1 MKSPYRTVEERM
13 SRGAASAFGTWL
25 LLGSLTL
32 AGLNHP
38 VLARQSDLEQ
48 PIDIRADRSE
58 FDEKAGTQTLTGNVE
73 ITQGSM
79 RITADM
85 IAIAL
90 KDNALST
97 IMGTGSPIRFEQQN
111 EAGQLMRGEAQ
122 RISYD
127 ALAGT
132 LILEGKATLS
142 QPKQELVSE
151 RITFNARTQKVSAE
165 GGPTAGRVSIQIQP
179 PTSIDQ

>member
-1 MKSPYRTVEERM
+1 MKPHHQTVEKRI
-13 SRGAASAFGTWL
+13 SRRPASASSTWL
-25 LLGSLTL
+25 LFGILTL
-32 AGLNHP
+32 AGLNQLA
-38 VLARQSDLEQ
+38 LARQNDLEQ
-48 PIDIRADRSE
+48 PIDIRADKSE

-79 RITADM
+79 RITADR

-97 IMGTGSPIRFEQQN
+97 ITGTGSPIHFEQQN
-111 EAGQLMRGEAQ
+111 EAGQLMSGEAQ

-132 LILEGKATLS
+132 LILEGKATLN
-142 QPKQELVSE
+142 QPKQKLVSE

-179 PTSIDQ
+179 PTSTDQ

>member
-1 MKSPYRTVEERM
+1 MNPYNQTVEKRLARQPER
-13 SRGAASAFGTWL
+13 ASSIWL
-25 LLGSLTL
+25 LLGILIF
-32 AGLNHP
+32 AGLSQFAM
-38 VLARQSDLEQ
+38 ARLNDLEQ
-48 PIDIRADRSE
+48 PIDIRADKSE

-79 RITADM
+79 RITADR
-85 IAIAL
+85 IAISL
-90 KDNALST
+90 KNNALST
-97 IMGTGSPIRFEQQN
+97 ITGTGSPIHFEQQN
-111 EAGQLMRGEAQ
+111 EAGEVMSGEAQ

-165 GGPTAGRVSIQIQP
+165 GGPKAGRVSIQIQP
-179 PTSIDQ
+179 PTSTGQ

>member
-1 MKSPYRTVEERM
+1 MKSPHPTVEERIA
-13 SRGAASAFGTWL
+13 RRPVVAVGIWL
-25 LLGSLTL
+25 LLGILILT
-32 AGLNHP
+32 GLNHFA
-38 VLARQSDLEQ
+38 LARQNDLEQ
-48 PIDIRADRSE
+48 PIDIRADKSE

-79 RITADM
+79 RITADR
-85 IAIAL
+85 IAITL
-90 KDNALST
+90 KNNALST
-97 IMGTGSPIRFEQQN
+97 ITGTGSPIHFEQQN
-111 EAGQLMRGEAQ
+111 EAGELMSGEAQ

-132 LILEGKATLS
+132 LTLEGKATLS

-179 PTSIDQ
+179 PTSTDQ

>member
-1 MKSPYRTVEERM
+1 MKAHHRTVEKRIL
-13 SRGAASAFGTWL
+13 RRPARASSKWL
-25 LLGSLTL
+25 LLGILSV

-38 VLARQSDLEQ
+38 ALARQSDLKQ
-48 PIDIRADRSE
+48 PIDIRADKSE
-58 FDEKAGTQTLTGNVE
+58 FDEKAGRQTLTGNVE
-73 ITQGSM
+73 ITQGSL
-79 RITADM
+79 RITADS

-97 IMGTGSPIRFEQQN
+97 ITGTGSPIHFEQQN
-111 EAGQLMRGEAQ
+111 EAGELMTGEAQ

-165 GGPTAGRVSIQIQP
+165 GGPQAGRVSIQIQP
-179 PTSIDQ
+179 PASADQ

>member
-1 MKSPYRTVEERM
+1 M
-13 SRGAASAFGTWL
+13 
-25 LLGSLTL
+25 LLGILSFV
-32 AGLNHP
+32 GLNQLA
-38 VLARQSDLEQ
+38 VARQNDLEQ
-48 PIDIRADRSE
+48 PIDIRADKSE

-79 RITADM
+79 RITADR

-97 IMGTGSPIRFEQQN
+97 ITGTGSPIHFEQQN
-111 EAGQLMRGEAQ
+111 EAGDVMTGEAQ

-165 GGPTAGRVSIQIQP
+165 GGPKAGRVSIQIQP
-179 PTSIDQ
+179 PASTDQ

>member
-1 MKSPYRTVEERM
+1 MNSPHQTVENRM
-13 SRGAASAFGTWL
+13 FRRPASAIGVWL
-25 LLGSLTL
+25 LLGILNV
-32 AGLNHP
+32 AGLNS
-38 VLARQSDLEQ
+38 LAMARQSDLEQ
-48 PIDIRADRSE
+48 PIDIRADKSE
-58 FDEKAGTQTLTGNVE
+58 FDEIAGTQTLTGNVE

-79 RITADM
+79 RITADR

-90 KDNALST
+90 KNNALST
-97 IMGTGSPIRFEQQN
+97 ITGTGSPIHFEQQN
-111 EAGQLMRGEAQ
+111 EAGELMSGEAQ

-151 RITFNARTQKVSAE
+151 RITFNARSQKVSAE
-165 GGPTAGRVSIQIQP
+165 GGPSAGRVSIQIQP
-179 PTSIDQ
+179 PTSTDQ